1 MKPKVKAMA
10 RELLS
15 QKRFR
20 KTYKLIMKSTQ
31 KKSIDRWILENLK
44 ITGLMYNQEI
54 FENFV
59 NNLGGGYG
67 QLQ

>member
-1 MKPKVKAMA
+1 METKVKAMA
-10 RELLS
+10 NELLS

-20 KTYKLIMKSTQ
+20 KTYKLIRKATT
-31 KKSIDRWILENLK
+31 KRSIDRWILDNFK
-44 ITGLMYNQEI
+44 ITGLIYNQEV

-67 QLQ
+67 QI